1 MSANH
6 APPSGSAS
14 ETRTDSVD
22 ARAANRRKYVA
33 LNERGYR
40 IGSSHHNSTIPD
52 EIVNAI
58 RDAHE
63 QRKIGYRRLARMF
76 GISRGAVQKI
86 CNYSRRAQSVASWR
100 RIR

>member
-1 MSANH
+1 MSEGRTQH
-6 APPSGSAS
+6 PSGSA
-14 ETRTDSVD
+14 ETTE
-22 ARAANRRKYVA
+22 RRRRVYVA

-40 IGSSHHNSTIPD
+40 IGASHHNSTIP
-52 EIVNAI
+52 EEVVNAI

-63 QRKIGYRRLARMF
+63 QRGIGYRRLARMF